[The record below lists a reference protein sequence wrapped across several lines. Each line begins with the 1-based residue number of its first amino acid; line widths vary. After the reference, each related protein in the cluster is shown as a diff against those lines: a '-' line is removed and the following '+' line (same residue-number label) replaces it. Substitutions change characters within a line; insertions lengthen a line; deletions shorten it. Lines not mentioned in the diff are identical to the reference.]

1 MIILVLAL
9 VVAIH
14 QPMITFAIIV
24 KLVYVRLECSVD
36 KKRGMK

>member
-14 QPMITFAIIV
+14 PPMIMFAIIV
-24 KLVYVRLECSVD
+24 KLAYVRLECSVD
-36 KKRGMK
+36 KKKEV